1 MGCLIELFCEV
12 VIEII
17 GEAYF
22 YLMTM
27 VIPKNKLPQVKEK
40 KLHNYI
46 RIYSVVLV
54 LMLMAGLFMSLPDN
68 EILSLVG
75 NCFMYISAGL
85 IALQIVAGV
94 VVKML
99 NKE

>member
-27 VIPKNKLPQVKEK
+27 VIPKNKLPEAKEK
-40 KLHNYI
+40 KLHKFI
-46 RIYSVVLV
+46 RIYSAVLV
-54 LMLMAGLFMSLPDN
+54 LMLIAGLFMSLPDN

-75 NCFMYISAGL
+75 NVLCIFLQGL
-85 IALQIVAGV
+85 
-94 VVKML
+94 
-99 NKE
+99 